1 MVDEGGDPVS
11 YQFLS
16 DEWVAAAKKIR
27 EEADDAAPTGAP
39 VKMNL
44 VITDVPFGDGAVDA
58 HMDTTSGELDLDF
71 GHVEGPDVTV
81 TLDYVT
87 ARSIMVDGDP
97 QAAMQAFM
105 AGKIKLQGD
114 MTKALALQ
122 QGPADPELAKK
133 IKEITAD

>member
-1 MVDEGGDPVS
+1 MS

-16 DEWVAAAKKIR
+16 DEWVAAARKIR
-27 EEADDAAPTGAP
+27 EEADGASAGGAP

-44 VITDVPFGDGAVDA
+44 VITDVPFGEGSVDA
-58 HMDTTSGELDLDF
+58 HMDTTGGELELDF
-71 GHVEGPDVTV
+71 GHIDGPDVTV

-97 QAAMQAFM
+97 NAAMQAFM

>member
-1 MVDEGGDPVS
+1 VS

-16 DEWVAAAKKIR
+16 DEWVAAARKIR
-27 EEADDAAPTGAP
+27 EEADGEAPAGAP

-44 VITDVPFGDGAVDA
+44 AITDVPFGDGSVEA

-71 GHVEGPDVTV
+71 GHVDGPDVTV
-81 TLDYVT
+81 TLDYGT

-122 QGPADPELAKK
+122 QGPADPEMAKK
-133 IKEITAD
+133 IREITAH

>member
-1 MVDEGGDPVS
+1 MS

-16 DEWVAAAKKIR
+16 DEWVAAARKIR
-27 EEADDAAPTGAP
+27 EEADGQAPTGAP

-44 VITDVPFGDGAVDA
+44 VITDVPFGDGSVDA

-71 GHVEGPDVTV
+71 GHVDGPDVTV
-81 TLDYVT
+81 TLDYGT

-122 QGPADPELAKK
+122 QGPADPELAEK

>member
-1 MVDEGGDPVS
+1 VAYP
-11 YQFLS
+11 FLS
-16 DEWVAAAKKIR
+16 DEWVAAARKIR
-27 EEADDAAPTGAP
+27 EEADSPASTGAP

-44 VITDVPFGDGAVDA
+44 VITDVPFGEGSVDA
-58 HMDTTSGELDLDF
+58 HMDTTGGELELDF